1 MPDARALT
9 LEAISNMRDEAA
21 PRTEEETMYPY
32 ISRALAQE
40 RARDMQTDA
49 TRAHRA
55 RQFRLVRRARRD
67 AQQAALA
74 GIQIPDNYEDFL
86 CQTAE
91 CAMREPTATGR
102 ASGQAI
108 R

>member
-1 MPDARALT
+1 MT
-9 LEAISNMRDEAA
+9 LPAISNMRDEEA

-40 RARDMQTDA
+40 RARDLQADA

-55 RQFRLVRRARRD
+55 RQFRLARRAQRTAR
-67 AQQAALA
+67 QAALA
-74 GIQIPDNYEDFL
+74 DIQIPDSYEDFL

-91 CAMREPTATGR
+91 SAMREPTATGR
-102 ASGQAI
+102 ATGQAI